1 MKMAFILY
9 DNLTVL
15 DFVGFYDAVTRLK
28 AMNFRP
34 DLEWTVCARAPEVRD
49 GAGLRLQADAVPA
62 TLEGFDLIF
71 LPGGMG
77 SRALRNDEDFI
88 AWLRTARSCPL
99 KVSVCTGSLL
109 LGAAGFLE
117 GKTAATH
124 PSAYDLLAEYTPKTT
139 RERLVDEG
147 DVITGGGVSTSI
159 DLGLYL
165 CERLAGAE
173 ARDAI
178 AHQMDYP
185 YRAKPP
191 LRPGRAA

>member
-28 AMNFRP
+28 AMGFLP
-34 DLEWTVCARAPEVRD
+34 GLEWTVCARTPQVRD
-49 GAGLRLQADAVPA
+49 GAGLRLQADAVPSS
-62 TLEGFDLIF
+62 LEGFDLIF

-77 SRALRNDEDFI
+77 SRGLRKDQDFV
-88 AWLRTARSCPL
+88 AWLRTARPCPL

-117 GKTAATH
+117 GKTATTH

-165 CERLAGAE
+165 CERLAGAQ
-173 ARDAI
+173 ARDQI
-178 AHQMDYP
+178 ARQMDYP

-191 LRPGRAA
+191 LRPGRAV

>member
-28 AMNFRP
+28 VMNFRP
-34 DLEWTVCARAPEVRD
+34 DLEWTVCARSPEVRD

-77 SRALRNDEDFI
+77 SRALRNDKDFI
-88 AWLRTARSCPL
+88 AWLRTSRSCPL

-117 GKTAATH
+117 GKTATTN
-124 PSAYDLLAEYTPKTT
+124 PSAYDLLAEYTPKVS

-147 DVITGGGVSTSI
+147 DVITGGGVSASL

-173 ARDAI
+173 ARNRI
-178 AHQMDYP
+178 AAQMDYP